1 MTKNQPTTAQ
11 EQELMAVNDDRTS
24 VVSIPG
30 RNSVMV
36 GFMKPYATER
46 FTKLMLD
53 SNVKVES
60 GSEIE
65 ALNIIKEKS
74 TIPHRLAS
82 IALLNK
88 MWKIKLFYWI
98 KWRWMA
104 YVQEWTFDQCFP
116 VILEGKKKIPSESY
130 AWCIMLGVAMM
141 ETTMTMTKKEVEQ
154 YRQELLL
161 VQDQHS
167 QKNIPGQ

>member
-1 MTKNQPTTAQ
+1 MSKKQPTTEQ
-11 EQELMAVNDDRTS
+11 EQELMAINDDRTS
-24 VVSIPG
+24 VVEVPG
-30 RNSVMV
+30 RKSVNV
-36 GFMKPYATER
+36 GYMKPYASER

-53 SNVKVES
+53 SNVKVKD
-60 GSEIE
+60 GGEIE

-82 IALLNK
+82 LVMLNSL
-88 MWKIKLFYWI
+88 WKIKLLHWF

-116 VILEGKKKIPSESY
+116 VILEGKKKIQAEKFD
-130 AWCIMLGVAMM
+130 WCILFGVAMM
-141 ETTMTMTKKEVEQ
+141 ETTIAMTKKEVEQ

-167 QKNIPGQ
+167 QKSTPGQ